1 MALWSPLGRRARYA
15 AGGQNETV
23 SSFASYDGTEIG
35 YRVLGDGL
43 PLVCLPGGPGRAAG
57 YLGDLGGLSAS
68 RQLVLLDPRG
78 VGSSADPAD
87 PATFRVDRLVSD
99 VESLRIHLGL
109 DRMDLLAHSA
119 GSVLATLYAAAYPR
133 RLSRLILIT
142 PGLAAAGVEGTEDEF
157 LAALARREAEPWYP
171 EARAALE
178 KIMAGDMSVEAFRAS
193 RPLFYGRW
201 DETAQAHATAGV
213 SERHHAAR
221 EGYFAG
227 AVLDPA
233 VTRAALK
240 KLTAPVLLYAGEL
253 DPMVTPSVVRAAAP
267 VFKDA
272 TVVVQPGAS
281 HFPWVDGPAA
291 FAAAVGSFLS

>member
-1 MALWSPLGRRARYA
+1 M
-15 AGGQNETV
+15 
-23 SSFASYDGTEIG
+23 SSFASYDGTELG
-35 YRVLGDGL
+35 YHVRGGGL
-43 PLVCLPGGPGRAAG
+43 PLVCLPGGPGRAAE
-57 YLGDLGGLSAS
+57 YLGDLGGLSES

-119 GSVLATLYAAAYPR
+119 GAFLATLYAAAHPQ
-133 RLSRLILIT
+133 RLSRLILVT
-142 PGLAAAGVEGTEDEF
+142 PGLAAVGTQGTEEEF
-157 LAALARREAEPWYP
+157 LAALDRRAAEPWYP

-178 KIMAGDMSVEAFRAS
+178 KIMAGDLSVEAFRAS
-193 RPLFYGRW
+193 RPFYYGRW
-201 DETAQAHATAGV
+201 NEAAQAHAAVGV
-213 SERHHAAR
+213 SERHQAAR

-227 AVLDPA
+227 VVLDPPA
-233 VTRAALK
+233 TRDALK
-240 KLTAPVLLYAGEL
+240 KLTAPVLLYGGEL
-253 DPMVTPSVVRAAAP
+253 DPTVTPAVVRAAAP
-267 VFKDA
+267 VFSNA

-291 FAAAVGSFLS
+291 FAASVGSFLG